1 MREKAG
7 NIQASLTTLKDAR
20 DNQSRVLKI
29 MAVDQSGGNMEEC
42 KMAANICQQMAE
54 YANML
59 RDHDAAIRFY
69 KEALAYSAED
79 TNTLVD
85 LVRLCMQLN
94 DLEQCQMNCMTLL
107 KAVVNNEAATVMMT
121 DLAFRKVDFEKA
133 AFHFQQLLERRPNY
147 WTALARLVKVKRQ
160 TGNLED
166 VPFYLNKAEAACLCA
181 NQEAGLAYCRG
192 LYEWY
197 SGNSNSALRQFNAA

>member
-1 MREKAG
+1 VRKKAG
-7 NIQASLTTLKDAR
+7 NIQASLTTLKDTR
-20 DNQSRVLKI
+20 DNQSHVLKI
-29 MAVDQSGGNMEEC
+29 MAVDQSGGNMEEH
-42 KMAANICQQMAE
+42 KMPANIFQQMAE

-59 RDHDAAIRFY
+59 RDHDAAICFY

-94 DLEQCQMNCMTLL
+94 DLEQCQMSCMALL
-107 KAVVNNEAATVMMT
+107 KADANNEAATVMMA

-147 WTALARLVKVKRQ
+147 WTALARLVKVMRW

-181 NQEAGLAYCRG
+181 NKEAGLAYCRG

-197 SGNSNSALRQFNAA
+197 SGNSNSGLRQFNAA